1 MIVLDI
7 ETTGLDS
14 LKNGI
19 VSIGA
24 VSFNNPNEIFYEECR
39 IDSDDVID
47 EEALKING
55 FTKEQITDKNKQSQ
69 SELINNFYFWLGK
82 QDNRILAGHNIGF
95 FDLNFIKAK
104 VIKYNIIIK
113 SRHRSIDLCSVAQTK
128 YFEIYKDFLID
139 DFKENAMNLPNILKF
154 CGLKDNRNKH
164 NALEDAK
171 LAAECFSR
179 LFNGRILFNEYEKYP
194 VPNYLMKL

>member
-1 MIVLDI
+1 MIILDI
-7 ETTGLDS
+7 ETTGLDP

-24 VSFNNPNEIFYEECR
+24 VSFDNPNETFYEECK
-39 IDSDDVID
+39 IDSDDLIE

-55 FTKEQITDKNKQSQ
+55 FTKEQITDKNKQPQ
-69 SELINNFYFWLGK
+69 SELINKFYSWLEK
-82 QDNRILAGHNIGF
+82 QDDRILAGHNIGF

-104 VIKYNIIIK
+104 VTKYNIIIK
-113 SRHRSIDLCSVAQTK
+113 TRYRSIDLCSVAQTK
-128 YFEIYKDFLID
+128 HLEIHKKFLID

-154 CGLKDNRNKH
+154 CGILDNRDNH

-179 LFNGRILFNEYEKYP
+179 LFNGKALFNEYEKFP
-194 VPNYLMKL
+194 VPNYLIK